1 MSRKK
6 ENFTE
11 GLRVF
16 KTDLGW
22 CWELYDRGGKKIG
35 RSMLLF
41 SSKRLCLEN
50 AMQHGMTILPDEEQ
64 DALDDIPLDEAA
76 IRADIKLIE
85 AVLAER
91 QRLSPGGFSEGDDQ
105 EFNHKSYVYIV
116 SSPPRNALIVKVDI
130 NLPNILSERRK
141 KSLRSATSEHQTET
155 LVWYAIYDTFED
167 ALLRQKTIQKWP
179 RQRKIGFIE
188 ALNPEWADI
197 SYLIAPL
204 SPPSPGTG

>member
-1 MSRKK
+1 MPEKRG
-6 ENFTE
+6 NFTE

-22 CWELYDRGGKKIG
+22 CWELYDRRGKKIG

-41 SSKRLCLEN
+41 PSKGLCLEN
-50 AMQHGMTILPDEEQ
+50 AMQHGMTLPPDEEH
-64 DALDDIPLDEAA
+64 DVLDDMQFDEAA

-85 AVLAER
+85 AVRAER
-91 QRLSPGGFSEGDDQ
+91 QRLSPSGFSEGGDQ
-105 EFNHKSYVYIV
+105 ELKHKSYVYIV
-116 SSPPRNALIVKVDI
+116 SSPPRNALIVRVDTD
-130 NLPNILSERRK
+130 LPDILSERRK
-141 KSLRSATSEHQTET
+141 KSLRGATPEHQMET

-167 ALLRQKTIQKWP
+167 ALLRQKAIQKWP

-197 SYLIAPL
+197 SHLIAPL

>member
-1 MSRKK
+1 
-6 ENFTE
+6 
-11 GLRVF
+11 
-16 KTDLGW
+16 
-22 CWELYDRGGKKIG
+22 
-35 RSMLLF
+35 MLLF

-91 QRLSPGGFSEGDDQ
+91 QRLSPSGFSEGDDQ

-130 NLPNILSERRK
+130 NLPDILSERRK
-141 KSLRSATSEHQTET
+141 KSLRGATPEHQVET
-155 LVWYAIYDTFED
+155 LVWYAIYETFED
-167 ALLRQKTIQKWP
+167 AALRQKTIQKWP

-188 ALNPEWADI
+188 ALNPEWIDLSHLI
-197 SYLIAPL
+197 SP
-204 SPPSPGTG
+204 